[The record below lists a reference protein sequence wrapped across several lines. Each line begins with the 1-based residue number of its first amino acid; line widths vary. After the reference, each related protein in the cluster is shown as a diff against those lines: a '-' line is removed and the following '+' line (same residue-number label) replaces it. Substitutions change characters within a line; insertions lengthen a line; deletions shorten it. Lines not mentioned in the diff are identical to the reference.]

1 MFVKRLISALAACLL
16 LAQGTTLAR
25 GAALADEWGLS
36 HSLDTYWDVDDLRF
50 TATARLD
57 ALLPYGESTVE
68 MFNAA
73 LEGLS
78 VSAEAREGETSLR
91 LCVAGDPVAVFTEAQ
106 TDGGTALTTPLLPNR
121 TLVSAASAMDALS
134 GKREEEPA
142 FDLFSAIQEAEGCY
156 QALTD
161 AILPYATEKKANYKI
176 KNVGH
181 SKWSRIARLTPE
193 QGAELSPL
201 IAQVLGCGMDAALRE
216 KLSGMTYGK
225 GFIVG
230 LYQSAEGG
238 EDMAVYIKGN
248 VTFPDGQKRAIS
260 YQWAFAQAD
269 GGLRVDTYK
278 FEMTKSRAP
287 RDNRVIE
294 AVYERSAGEGVFTLK
309 GEGTVKITDPDTGVT
324 TAATLTHDLS
334 GREAGGARPLT
345 GSVKRVV
352 KTTADGKTQTV
363 TSTLTPDLTLTL
375 SDGSGVLSG
384 SVKLERL
391 SGKQADLGFSLLF
404 DESAARD
411 FAQAAQS
418 GALYSVSDSLMP
430 PTSLTQNREPA
441 AQPSDYLVGQPPVG
455 YSSYAAPDSPQ
466 TIDLDAADEA
476 QRDALAAELSQNLA
490 GKLLVALS
498 KLPEENTA
506 LLRDLLSDADYAA
519 FLALVDEL

>member
-1 MFVKRLISALAACLL
+1 MFAKRLISALTAALL
-16 LAQGTTLAR
+16 LAGST
-25 GAALADEWGLS
+25 ALADEWGLS

-78 VSAEAREGETSLR
+78 VSAEAREGETSVR
-91 LCVAGDPVAVFTEAQ
+91 LCVAGDPVASFTEARSER
-106 TDGGTALTTPLLPNR
+106 GTALTTPLLPNR
-121 TLVSAASAMDALS
+121 TLVSASSAMDAIS
-134 GKREEEPA
+134 GNQEVEPA
-142 FDLFSAIQEAEGCY
+142 FDLFAAIQEAEGCY

-238 EDMAVYIKGN
+238 DDMAVYIKGN
-248 VTFPDGQKRAIS
+248 VTFPDGAKRAIS
-260 YQWAFAQAD
+260 YQWAFAQTEA
-269 GGLRVDTYK
+269 GPRVDTYK
-278 FEMTKSRAP
+278 FELTKSRAP
-287 RDNRVIE
+287 RDNREIS
-294 AVYERSAGEGVFTLK
+294 ASYERSAGEGALLLK
-309 GEGTVKITDPDTGVT
+309 GECAAKITDPETGVT
-324 TAATLTHDLS
+324 TSTTLTHDLS
-334 GREAGGARPLT
+334 GSEAGGARPVS

-352 KTTADGKTQTV
+352 KTTADGKTQTE
-363 TSTLTPDLTLTL
+363 TSTLTPELTLTL
-375 SDGSGVLSG
+375 ADGSGVLSG
-384 SVKLERL
+384 SVKLEHL
-391 SGKQADLGFSLLF
+391 SGKQADAGVSLLF
-404 DESAARD
+404 DENAARD

-441 AQPSDYLVGQPPVG
+441 SHPSDYLVGQPPAG
-455 YSSYAAPDSPQ
+455 YFSYAAPDSPQ
-466 TIDLDAADEA
+466 TIDLDAADA
-476 QRDALAAELSQNLA
+476 TQRDALAAELSQNLA
-490 GKLLVALS
+490 GRLLVALA